1 MIEFK
6 GELSKTCK
14 EFVVKNEAY
23 CARKVAIIAYVP
35 FAVAEIIWWAVSG
48 KLLVLIALPVLVM
61 AAFLAGIKPNEKG
74 YGLIMTKRVTIDG
87 NVLECEGDQFHDIKS
102 IDRVKS
108 VIDYGEWYKIEFRL
122 PGNSQRFICQ
132 KDLITQGTI
141 EDFEKLFADK
151 IIRRG

>member
-6 GELSKTCK
+6 GGLSKTCK
-14 EFVVKNEAY
+14 EFVLKNEAR
-23 CARKVAIIAYVP
+23 CSRMALTISCFP
-35 FAVAEIIWWAVSG
+35 FAVADIIWWAVSG
-48 KLLVLIALPVLVM
+48 KLYVLIALPALVFPV
-61 AAFLAGIKPNEKG
+61 FLAGIKPREKD
-74 YGLIMTKRVTIDG
+74 YGAIMTKRVTIDG
-87 NVLECEGDQFHDIKS
+87 NDLECEGDQFHDIKS

-108 VIDYGEWYKIEFRL
+108 VIDYGEWYQIEFSF
-122 PGNSQRFICQ
+122 PGKSQRFICQ

>member
-14 EFVVKNEAY
+14 EFVLKNEAY

-48 KLLVLIALPVLVM
+48 KLYVLIVLPALVFPV
-61 AAFLAGIKPNEKG
+61 FLAGIKPREKD
-74 YGLIMTKRVTIDG
+74 YEVIMTKRVTIDG
-87 NVLECEGDQFHDIKS
+87 NDLECEGDQFHDIKS

-108 VIDYGEWYKIEFRL
+108 VIDYGEWYKFEFRL

-141 EDFEKLFADK
+141 EDFENLFADK

>member
-14 EFVVKNEAY
+14 EFVVKNEAN
-23 CARKVAIIAYVP
+23 CARRAAIIVCIPLAA
-35 FAVAEIIWWAVSG
+35 FDIWWSVPNHFIY
-48 KLLVLIALPVLVM
+48 LIALPALVM
-61 AAFLAGIKPNEKG
+61 AVFLAGIKSNEKG
-74 YGLIMTKRVTIDG
+74 YGLIMTKRVMIG
-87 NVLECEGDQFHDIKS
+87 NNYLECEGDQFHDIKS

-141 EDFEKLFADK
+141 EDFENLFADK

>member
-23 CARKVAIIAYVP
+23 CARRAATIAYVP

-74 YGLIMTKRVTIDG
+74 YGLIMTKWVTIEG
-87 NVLECEGDQFHDIKS
+87 NDLECEGDQFHETKTMDQIKC
-102 IDRVKS
+102 
-108 VIDYGEWYKIEFRL
+108 VIDYGEWYKFEFRL
-122 PGNSQRFICQ
+122 PGNCQRFICQ

-151 IIRRG
+151 IIRRC

>member
-23 CARKVAIIAYVP
+23 CARKVAIIVCIPLAA
-35 FAVAEIIWWAVSG
+35 FDIWWSVPNH
-48 KLLVLIALPVLVM
+48 LIYLIALPALVM
-61 AAFLAGIKPNEKG
+61 AVFLAGIKSNEKG
-74 YGLIMTKRVTIDG
+74 YGLIMTKRVMIG
-87 NVLECEGDQFHDIKS
+87 NNYLECEGDQFHDIKS

-108 VIDYGEWYKIEFRL
+108 VIDYGEWYKFEFCL

>member
-1 MIEFK
+1 
-6 GELSKTCK
+6 
-14 EFVVKNEAY
+14 
-23 CARKVAIIAYVP
+23 
-35 FAVAEIIWWAVSG
+35 
-48 KLLVLIALPVLVM
+48 M
-61 AAFLAGIKPNEKG
+61 AAFLAGIKPREKD
-74 YGLIMTKRVTIDG
+74 YGAIMTKRVTIDG
-87 NVLECEGDQFHDIKS
+87 NDLECEGDQFHDIKS

-141 EDFEKLFADK
+141 EDFENLFADK

>member
-14 EFVVKNEAY
+14 EFVVKNEAN
-23 CARKVAIIAYVP
+23 CARRAATIACVP

-74 YGLIMTKRVTIDG
+74 YGLIMTKWVTIEG
-87 NVLECEGDQFHDIKS
+87 NDLECEGDQFHETKTMDQIKC
-102 IDRVKS
+102 
-108 VIDYGEWYKIEFRL
+108 VIDYGEWYKFEFRL
-122 PGNSQRFICQ
+122 PGNCQRFICQ

-151 IIRRG
+151 IIRRC

>member
-14 EFVVKNEAY
+14 EFVLKNEVRCSRIALTIS
-23 CARKVAIIAYVP
+23 CFPFIVAD
-35 FAVAEIIWWAVSG
+35 IIWWAVSG
-48 KLLVLIALPVLVM
+48 KLYVLIALPALVFPV
-61 AAFLAGIKPNEKG
+61 FLAGIKPKEKG
-74 YGLIMTKRVTIDG
+74 YGLIMTKRVTIEG
-87 NVLECEGDQFHDIKS
+87 NDLECEGDQFHETKTMDQIKC
-102 IDRVKS
+102 
-108 VIDYGEWYKIEFRL
+108 VIDYGEWYKFEFRL
-122 PGNSQRFICQ
+122 PGNCQRFICQ

>member
-14 EFVVKNEAY
+14 EFVVKNEAD
-23 CARKVAIIAYVP
+23 CARRAATIAYVP

-48 KLLVLIALPVLVM
+48 NLLVLIALPVLVM
-61 AAFLAGIKPNEKG
+61 AAFLAGIKPKEKG
-74 YGLIMTKRVTIDG
+74 YGLIMTKRVTIEG
-87 NVLECEGDQFHDIKS
+87 NDLECEGDQFHETKTMDQIKC
-102 IDRVKS
+102 
-108 VIDYGEWYKIEFRL
+108 VIDYGEWYKFEFRL

-141 EDFEKLFADK
+141 EDFENLFADK

>member
-14 EFVVKNEAY
+14 KFVLKNEAR
-23 CARKVAIIAYVP
+23 CSKMALTISCFP
-35 FAVAEIIWWAVSG
+35 FAVADIIWWAVSG
-48 KLLVLIALPVLVM
+48 KLYVLIVLPALVFTV
-61 AAFLAGIKPNEKG
+61 FLAGIKPREKD
-74 YGLIMTKRVTIDG
+74 YGVIMTKRVTIEG
-87 NVLECEGDQFHDIKS
+87 NDLECEGDQFHDIKS

-108 VIDYGEWYKIEFRL
+108 VIDYGEWYKIIFRF
-122 PGNSQRFICQ
+122 PNKSQRFICQ

-141 EDFEKLFADK
+141 EDFENRFADK

>member
-6 GELSKTCK
+6 GELSETCK
-14 EFVVKNEAY
+14 KFVLDNNSRV
-23 CARKVAIIAYVP
+23 ARICAIIVCAP
-35 FAVAEIIWWAVSG
+35 LAALDIWWAVSND
-48 KLLVLIALPVLVM
+48 LFYLIVLPALVM
-61 AAFLAGIKPNEKG
+61 IVALAGIKPKG
-74 YGLIMTKRVTIDG
+74 KDYELIMTKRVKIDG
-87 NVLECEGDQFHDIKS
+87 NCLESEGGQLTEARS
-102 IDRVKS
+102 IDQIKC

-141 EDFEKLFADK
+141 EDFENLFADK

>member
-14 EFVVKNEAY
+14 DFVVKNEAN
-23 CARKVAIIAYVP
+23 CARRAAIIVCIPLAA
-35 FAVAEIIWWAVSG
+35 FDIWWSVSNH
-48 KLLVLIALPVLVM
+48 LIYLIALPALVM
-61 AAFLAGIKPNEKG
+61 AVFLAGIKSNEKG
-74 YGLIMTKRVTIDG
+74 YGLIMTKRVMIE
-87 NVLECEGDQFHDIKS
+87 NNYLECEGDQFHDIKS

-108 VIDYGEWYKIEFRL
+108 VIDYGEWYKFEFSL

-141 EDFEKLFADK
+141 EDFENLFADK